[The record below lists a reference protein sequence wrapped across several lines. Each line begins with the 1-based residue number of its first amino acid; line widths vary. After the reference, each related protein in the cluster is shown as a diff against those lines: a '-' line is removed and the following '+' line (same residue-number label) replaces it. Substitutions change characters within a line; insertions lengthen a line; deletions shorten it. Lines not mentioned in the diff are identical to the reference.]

1 MKIHHVAFSVSDIVS
16 SIDWYE
22 KNLGFKKSH
31 GVERDFGTFALLT
44 NTEGENIE
52 LIQHPNSLPLPE
64 QRKDLFDD
72 IQQICTKHLALQV
85 DDIQSTLR
93 DLQSN
98 GVEQVRPIGDAFY
111 DAKYTF
117 IKDPDGNLIVIVEL
131 NKLRIKNEEI

>member
-64 QRKDLFDD
+64 QRKDLLDD
-72 IQQICTKHLALQV
+72 IQQIGTKHLALQV
-85 DDIQSTLR
+85 EDLEATLS
-93 DLQSN
+93 DLKAN
-98 GVEQVRPIGDAFY
+98 GVEQVRDVGDAFY

-117 IKDPDGNLIVIVEL
+117 IKDPDGNLIELVEL
-131 NKLRIKNEEI
+131 NK

>member
-16 SIDWYE
+16 STDWYE

-31 GVERDFGTFALLT
+31 VIERDFGTFALLT

-64 QRKDLFDD
+64 QRKDLLDD
-72 IQQICTKHLALQV
+72 IQQIGTKHLALQV
-85 DDIQSTLR
+85 EDLEATLS
-93 DLQSN
+93 DLKAN
-98 GVEQVRPIGDAFY
+98 GVEQVRDVGDAFY

-117 IKDPDGNLIVIVEL
+117 IKDPDGNLIELVEL
-131 NKLRIKNEEI
+131 NK

>member
-64 QRKDLFDD
+64 QRKDLLDD
-72 IQQICTKHLALQV
+72 IQQIGTKHLALQV
-85 DDIQSTLR
+85 EDLEATLS
-93 DLQSN
+93 DLKAN
-98 GVEQVRPIGDAFY
+98 GVEQVRNVGDAFY

-117 IKDPDGNLIVIVEL
+117 IKDPDGNLIELVEL
-131 NKLRIKNEEI
+131 NK